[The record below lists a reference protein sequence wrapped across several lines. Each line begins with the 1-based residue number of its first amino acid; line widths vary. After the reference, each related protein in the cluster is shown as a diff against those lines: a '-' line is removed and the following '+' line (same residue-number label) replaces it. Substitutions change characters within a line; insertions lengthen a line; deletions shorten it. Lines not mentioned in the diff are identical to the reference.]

1 MSLENV
7 VESWSSEMLKGYMK
21 LAVLASISK
30 RPLSGY
36 GIMKEIAEETLG
48 FWKPTCGGV
57 YPILR
62 ELEEKGYIKGKW
74 TFKGKRKMKIYEIT
88 DEGKKLLNLALEKQR
103 EISEVMAKL
112 LHEYA
117 YDVLKVKTPVAA
129 ELVKLFDFKS
139 FKEILERQ
147 PMKKQ
152 IRILKKARKQLEGS
166 IEFINNKLKEL
177 ERKESANLN

>member
-7 VESWSSEMLKGYMK
+7 VESWGSEMLKGYMK
-21 LAVLASISK
+21 LAVLASISR

-36 GIMKEIAEETLG
+36 GIMKKIAEETLG

-62 ELEEKGYIKGKW
+62 ELEEKGYIEGEW
-74 TFKGKRKMKIYEIT
+74 AFRGKRKMKIYGIT
-88 DEGKKLLNLALEKQR
+88 DEGEKLLNLALERQR

-117 YDVLKVKTPVAA
+117 RDVLKVKTPATA
-129 ELVKLFDFKS
+129 ELIKLFDFTS

-147 PMKKQ
+147 PVKKQ
-152 IRILKKARKQLEGS
+152 IRILKKAQKQLEEL
-166 IEFINNKLKEL
+166 IEFINNKLREL
-177 ERKESANLN
+177 EGKAGVKS

>member
-7 VESWSSEMLKGYMK
+7 VDSWRSEMLKGYMK
-21 LAVLASISK
+21 LAVLASISR

-36 GIMKEIAEETLG
+36 GIMKKIAEETLG

-62 ELEEKGYIKGKW
+62 ELEEKGYIEGEW
-74 TFKGKRKMKIYEIT
+74 AFRGKRKMKIYEIT
-88 DEGKKLLNLALEKQR
+88 DDGEKLLNLALEKQR

-117 YDVLKVKTPVAA
+117 RDVLKVKTPATA
-129 ELVKLFDFKS
+129 ELIKLFDFTS

-147 PMKKQ
+147 PVKKQ
-152 IRILKKARKQLEGS
+152 IKILKKARKQLEGS
-166 IEFINNKLKEL
+166 IEFINNKLREL
-177 ERKESANLN
+177 ERKASVKP

>member
-1 MSLENV
+1 
-7 VESWSSEMLKGYMK
+7 
-21 LAVLASISK
+21 
-30 RPLSGY
+30 
-36 GIMKEIAEETLG
+36 
-48 FWKPTCGGV
+48 
-57 YPILR
+57 
-62 ELEEKGYIKGKW
+62 
-74 TFKGKRKMKIYEIT
+74 
-88 DEGKKLLNLALEKQR
+88 
-103 EISEVMAKL
+103 MAKL

-166 IEFINNKLKEL
+166 IEFINNKLREL
-177 ERKESANLN
+177 ERKESVKP